1 MKYFLKIFLLFF
13 IVSCA
18 SNPENSKANKYL
30 SAKNNKPLEKII
42 DKNISK
48 SVDLFPIPTTSQEA
62 PNKIYDLPAPKQF
75 FSSDNKNE
83 LRLHRLGEIRWIY
96 LSSEPSKS
104 WPMLQEYIINDK
116 NYDLGDADPSSGE
129 ITTKEFERNSVKNK
143 FLFKIERGL
152 QRESTEIFISHL
164 VFKDNNWLK
173 STDDPEFVKTF
184 STNLLEGISKMG
196 TVSGTSL
203 IALNLNSKDKTEVF
217 KDINGFSKIRL
228 MVSFPRAWTATQR
241 SLKIANLNVTDFDR
255 DLGTFFVNMKTSD
268 GFFSNSNLNIKIL
281 VEKINENESII
292 SVAMDETDLELTNEI
307 ISQINQVL
315 T

>member
-1 MKYFLKIFLLFF
+1 M
-13 IVSCA
+13 
-18 SNPENSKANKYL
+18 
-30 SAKNNKPLEKII
+30 
-42 DKNISK
+42 
-48 SVDLFPIPTTSQEA
+48 
-62 PNKIYDLPAPKQF
+62 PAPKQF

-164 VFKDNNWLK
+164 VLKDNNWLK

-203 IALNLNSKDKTEVF
+203 IALNLNSKNKTEVF

-255 DLGTFFVNMKTSD
+255 DLTRDDQRAG
-268 GFFSNSNLNIKIL
+268 G
-281 VEKINENESII
+281 
-292 SVAMDETDLELTNEI
+292 
-307 ISQINQVL
+307 
-315 T
+315 